1 MTDAPDPRGDA
12 LPDARIDA
20 SRRRGALS
28 LVWAIPVL
36 AIAVSAFL
44 IWQNYASRGALIE
57 IAFDN
62 ASGVVAGGTQLRYR
76 DVSVGVVED
85 VSFTESLAQVIVSVR
100 VSEAVAPF
108 IDDDARFYVVR
119 PEISTRGV
127 SGLETVLSGVYIS
140 GSWDL
145 DASGLVTEHVGAAG
159 VPLGDPALGGIS
171 IVLTGEGDDGLR
183 GNVPILY
190 KGVEVGRVGAVELD
204 PSGLT
209 TRAPAFVDAPY
220 DKLVTGATR
229 FWDASGFGFSL
240 GPGGAA
246 LDVASIAS
254 LVNGGV
260 VFDTVVS
267 GGEAAPDGAL
277 FRLFPDETSARR
289 SMFQNEGPNDL
300 LRFTAVFSGDLGGLS
315 TGATVELR
323 GIEVGRVA
331 SLTGLVDSERFGDNR
346 VRLLT
351 TLELRPGQIGVNMDG
366 DSALEF
372 LQRRIESGLR
382 ARLVNASLLTSGLK
396 VQLVDVPDAPPETLD
411 LAAEPYPLLPTAPAD
426 VNDVTTSAEGLFDRL
441 SGLPVE
447 EVIDTAAL
455 FLDGIARFAQSPDL
469 QELPA
474 ELRGLTEDVR
484 VVIGAPGVQELPLL
498 LNTTIAELNEI
509 LADIRAREVVEA
521 FEIAADAAREA
532 ADDVTESIVEVP
544 ALIDELIEVG
554 ASLRALPID
563 EAVTQATQLLASVDA
578 VVNQD
583 SVRALPGELGAA
595 VSDLRLVVADLR
607 QADVAARLSETLAA
621 AAEAASA
628 FARATEGTPELIA
641 SLTGFADTAAG
652 LPLAELTARA
662 GDVLASVDGLIAQ
675 EDVQTLPAELIAA
688 AASVRAILAE
698 IEGAQVAATLTATLR
713 SAGAAADDL
722 AAAGAGAPEL
732 IASLTELSDTV
743 GAATPELLDNVSA
756 LTRTARDLP
765 LEALTAR
772 LADVLASA
780 DALVAQAGA
789 LVSQEGVQ
797 ALPEELAAT
806 LSSVRVIAAEL
817 EEARIAASLAATLE
831 SASRAAQ
838 DVAAATQGVPELVD
852 NVTALSRTARD
863 LPLDALVT
871 RLSDLTATADA
882 LIGSEDTAALPG
894 ELAST
899 LAEITAVLAE
909 LRAGGTVA
917 NVNAA
922 LASARAAAD
931 NIAAAAEDLP
941 SVTTRLNA
949 LLDQARGTIGAYG
962 GGSDVNRAALQAL
975 RDAQSA
981 ADAISSLARAIER
994 RPNSLLLGR

>member
-1 MTDAPDPRGDA
+1 MTDAPDPRADD
-12 LPDARIDA
+12 LPDARVDA
-20 SRRRGALS
+20 SRRRGGLS

-36 AIAVSAFL
+36 AVAVSAFL
-44 IWQNYASRGALIE
+44 IWQNYSSRGALIE

-62 ASGVVAGGTQLRYR
+62 ASGVVAGETQMRYR
-76 DVSVGVVED
+76 DVSVGVVEE
-85 VSFTESLAQVIVSVR
+85 VNFTDTLAQVVVSVR
-100 VSEAVAPF
+100 VSETVAPF

-119 PEISTRGV
+119 PEISARGV

-145 DASGLVTEHVGAAG
+145 DASGLVTEHVGEAG

-190 KGVEVGRVGAVELD
+190 KGVEVGRVGPVELG
-204 PSGLT
+204 PNGLT
-209 TRAPAFVDAPY
+209 TRAQAFVDAPY
-220 DKLVTGATR
+220 DQLVTGATR

-260 VFDTVVS
+260 IFDTVVA
-267 GGEAAPDGAL
+267 GGEAVEDGAL
-277 FRLFPDETSARR
+277 FRLFPDETAARR
-289 SMFQNEGPNDL
+289 SMFQNEGPDDL

-331 SLTGLVDSERFGDNR
+331 NLTGLVDTERFGDNR

-351 TLELRPGQIGVNMDG
+351 TLELRPGQIGMNMDG

-372 LQRRIESGLR
+372 IQRRVESGLR

-447 EVIDTAAL
+447 EVIDTAVL

-469 QELPA
+469 QQLPA
-474 ELRGLTEDVR
+474 ELRGLTQDVR
-484 VVIGAPGVQELPLL
+484 GLAGAPGVQELPAL
-498 LNTTIAELNEI
+498 LNTTVAELNEI

-554 ASLRALPID
+554 QNLRALPLD
-563 EAVTQATQLLASVDA
+563 AAVTEATQLLASVDA
-578 VVNQD
+578 VVNQE
-583 SVRALPGELGAA
+583 SVRALPAELGAA

-621 AAEAASA
+621 TAGAASA
-628 FARATEGTPELIA
+628 FAGATEGTPELIA
-641 SLTGFADTAAG
+641 SLTALADTAAA
-652 LPLAELTARA
+652 LPLAELTERA
-662 GDVLASVDGLIAQ
+662 GAVLTSVDGLIAQ
-675 EDVQTLPAELIAA
+675 EDVQALPAELSAA
-688 AASVRAILAE
+688 AGSVRAILAE
-698 IEGAQVAATLTATLR
+698 IEGAQVAATLTATLQ
-713 SAGAAADDL
+713 SAGAAAEDL

-732 IASLTELSDTV
+732 IASLTELSNSI
-743 GAATPELLDNVSA
+743 GAATPELIENVTA

-765 LEALTAR
+765 LEDVTAR

-780 DALVAQAGA
+780 DALV
-789 LVSQEGVQ
+789 SQDGVQ

-806 LSSVRVIAAEL
+806 VASIRAITAEL
-817 EEARIAASLAATLE
+817 EEGRIAASLAATLA

-838 DVAAATQGVPELVD
+838 DVASATQGVPELVE
-852 NVTALSRTARD
+852 NATALSRTARD

-871 RLSDLTATADA
+871 RLSELTATADS

-894 ELAST
+894 ELAAT
-899 LAEITAVLAE
+899 LAEVSAVLAE

-941 SVTTRLNA
+941 SVTSRLNA